1 VNIILCNNCGKIM
14 SRYTIKCTTCSG
26 TNLET
31 FKDANSPR
39 LKEKLRT
46 ITGVQE
52 AAHPFASA
60 VLVLLL
66 AMTVSLCAYYA
77 KGHAPAKTASIS
89 TDSNW
94 H

>member
-14 SRYTIKCTTCSG
+14 SRYTIKCTTCNG

-31 FKDANSPR
+31 FKDPNSPR
-39 LKEKLRT
+39 LKEKLRA
-46 ITGVQE
+46 ITGIKDG
-52 AAHPFASA
+52 AHPLASA

-66 AMTVSLCAYYA
+66 AMTASLCAYYA
-77 KGHAPAKTASIS
+77 RGQAPQKTASVS
-89 TDSNW
+89 SQLW